1 MVIPTTN
8 NKHNYQMAI
17 VSGGIFLA
25 TAICYH
31 LAFKNS
37 FLSHIEY
44 FSVPALAV
52 GSLILTAGYLLPI
65 RWLDRHL
72 GVAFVAL
79 TGTFLLSGHFCA
91 TFCTENNFEFYL
103 IWVPAYYLMLT
114 FADVRHQRIRL
125 SIIYLVLTIAALLA
139 GFFLGHTTLNDLNG
153 IMMINAMLG
162 QFVIVAIFSYLQS
175 RLRKAGADAA
185 EARALSYSA
194 ERLRL
199 AAEIAET
206 AKIQAEE
213 ANAAKSA
220 FVANMSHELRT
231 PLNAIIGFSEIL
243 ADPDMKEH
251 NQTRYADYA
260 TDIRNSG
267 RHLLNLVNDIL
278 DMAKVESGKMEVMD
292 QPTCV
297 RDAVNAA
304 LALIGHDTLEDIPEI
319 DVTGVNPD
327 AVVSA
332 DVRLLKQIFTNLF
345 SNAIKFTEAN
355 GKITCR
361 SYFLPDGQFVLD
373 VEDTGI
379 GMSENVLANVTQPFV
394 QGENV
399 YTRSSNGSGLG
410 LYLVKTMMGLHQG
423 KCVIESEPG
432 IGTRVSLI
440 FPASRVLL
448 EAA

>member
-1 MVIPTTN
+1 MANRSYQYKANI
-8 NKHNYQMAI
+8 QMAL
-17 VSGGIFLA
+17 VSGGI
-25 TAICYH
+25 H
-31 LAFKNS
+31 LAATFCFLLGLKNG
-37 FLSHIEY
+37 FLSNIEY
-44 FSVPALAV
+44 YTLPALGLGAFA
-52 GSLILTAGYLLPI
+52 LTVGYLLPN
-65 RWLDRHL
+65 RRYDRYL
-72 GVAFVAL
+72 GQAFAAL
-79 TGTFLLSGHFCA
+79 SGAFLLAGHFCA
-91 TFCTENNFEFYL
+91 TYCKTNNFEFYL
-103 IWVPAYYLMLT
+103 IWIPAYYLMLT
-114 FADVRHQRIRL
+114 FADVRNQRFRL
-125 SIIYLVLTIAALLA
+125 SFSFLTLSLAALMTGYLF
-139 GFFLGHTTLNDLNG
+139 GDTTLDDLHG

-162 QFVIVAIFSYLQS
+162 QFVIVAIFSYLRD

-260 TDIRNSG
+260 ADIRNSG

-292 QPTCV
+292 QPTCI

-304 LALIGHDTLEDIPEI
+304 LALIGHQTFNGVPEI
-319 DVTGVNPD
+319 DVAGIDPD
-327 AVVSA
+327 TVVSA

-345 SNAIKFTEAN
+345 SNAIKFTDAG

-361 SYFLPDGQFVLD
+361 SYFRPDGQFVVD

-379 GMSENVLANVTQPFV
+379 GMSEAVLANVTLPFV
-394 QGENV
+394 QDENV

-423 KCVIESEPG
+423 KCVIKSEPG
-432 IGTRVSLI
+432 VGTRVSLL